1 MDMQASQRENNM
13 RSALSTGTRKFVF
26 EIKRLC
32 PEEDQMRSGNMKTR
46 LLLVDDHA
54 VVRSG
59 LRMLLGSH
67 AELEIA
73 GEAGTAEDA
82 LQKAGELRPDLIL
95 MDIGLPDKTGIEA
108 TREIKRN
115 FPDVRI
121 LALTIHEDEEYF
133 FQMLDAGASGYVPKR
148 AAPEELL
155 SAIRVAA
162 AGEVY
167 LYPSMAKLLVRDFLN
182 IERPAGERPNLDGL
196 TDREREVLTHLA
208 EGVSND
214 EIAVTLVISPR
225 TVERHRENIMRKLNL
240 HSRSELVRYAIRKG
254 IIKA

>member
-1 MDMQASQRENNM
+1 M
-13 RSALSTGTRKFVF
+13 
-26 EIKRLC
+26 
-32 PEEDQMRSGNMKTR
+32 TR

-59 LRMLLGSH
+59 LRMLLSGHS
-67 AELEIA
+67 EMEIV
-73 GEAGTAEDA
+73 GEASTAEEA
-82 LQKAGELRPDLIL
+82 LLRAGELKPDVIL

-108 TREIKRN
+108 TRLIKAR
-115 FPDVRI
+115 FPDIKIV
-121 LALTIHEDEEYF
+121 ALTIHEDEEYF

-148 AAPEELL
+148 AAPEELIT
-155 SAIRVAA
+155 AITVAA

-167 LYPSMAKLLVRDFLN
+167 LYPSMAKLLVRDYLSA
-182 IERPAGERPNLDGL
+182 ERPAEEKINLDGL

-208 EGVSND
+208 EGANNN
-214 EIAVTLVISPR
+214 EIGGALVISPK

>member
-1 MDMQASQRENNM
+1 M
-13 RSALSTGTRKFVF
+13 
-26 EIKRLC
+26 
-32 PEEDQMRSGNMKTR
+32 TR

-59 LRMLLGSH
+59 LKMLLSGH
-67 AELEIA
+67 GEMEIV
-73 GEAGTAEDA
+73 GEADSASGAMREAE
-82 LQKAGELRPDLIL
+82 RVHPDVIL

-108 TREIKRN
+108 TRDIKKK
-115 FPDVRI
+115 FPNVKI
-121 LALTIHEDEEYF
+121 VALTIHEDEEYF

-148 AAPEELL
+148 AAPDELL
-155 SAIRVAA
+155 TAIRVAA

-167 LYPSMAKLLVRDFLN
+167 LYPSMAKLLVRDYLN
-182 IERPAGERPNLDGL
+182 AEQPAEEKINFGGL
-196 TDREREVLTHLA
+196 TEREREVLTHLA
-208 EGVSND
+208 EGSSND
-214 EIAVTLVISPR
+214 DIAAALFISPK

>member
-1 MDMQASQRENNM
+1 M
-13 RSALSTGTRKFVF
+13 
-26 EIKRLC
+26 
-32 PEEDQMRSGNMKTR
+32 TR

-59 LRMLLGSH
+59 LKMLLSGHS
-67 AELEIA
+67 EMEIV
-73 GEAGTAEDA
+73 GEADSAAGA
-82 LQKAGELRPDLIL
+82 LQEAERTHPDVIL

-108 TREIKRN
+108 TREIKKK
-115 FPDVRI
+115 FPDVKI
-121 LALTIHEDEEYF
+121 VALTIHEDEEYF

-155 SAIRVAA
+155 TAIRAAA

-167 LYPSMAKLLVRDFLN
+167 LYPSLAKLLVRDYLN
-182 IERPAGERPNLDGL
+182 AERPAEEKLNLGGL
-196 TDREREVLTHLA
+196 TDREHEVLTHLA
-208 EGVSND
+208 EGASND
-214 EIAVTLVISPR
+214 EIAAALVISPK

>member
-1 MDMQASQRENNM
+1 M
-13 RSALSTGTRKFVF
+13 
-26 EIKRLC
+26 
-32 PEEDQMRSGNMKTR
+32 TR
-46 LLLVDDHA
+46 LLLVEDHA

-59 LRMLLGSH
+59 LKMLLSGH
-67 AELEIA
+67 EEMEIV
-73 GEAGTAEDA
+73 GEAGSAAEA
-82 LQKAGELRPDLIL
+82 MLEAERTNPDVIL

-108 TREIKRN
+108 TRDIKKK
-115 FPDVRI
+115 FPDVKI
-121 LALTIHEDEEYF
+121 VALTIHEDEEYF

-148 AAPEELL
+148 AAPDELIT
-155 SAIRVAA
+155 AIRAAA

-167 LYPSMAKLLVRDFLN
+167 LYPSMAKLLVRDYLN
-182 IERPAGERPNLDGL
+182 AERPAEEKLNLDGL

-208 EGVSND
+208 EGVGNE
-214 EIAVTLVISPR
+214 EIAEALVISPK